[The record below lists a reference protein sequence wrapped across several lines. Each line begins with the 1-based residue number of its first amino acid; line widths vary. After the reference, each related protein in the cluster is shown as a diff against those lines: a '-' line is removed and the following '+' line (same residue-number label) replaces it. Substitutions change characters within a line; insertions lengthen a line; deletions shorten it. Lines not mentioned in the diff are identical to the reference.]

1 MDCKLI
7 HLYPDLMSLYG
18 SYANVSVLQRML
30 EQMGNTVTVERV
42 APGETADL
50 SDADFLFLGAGT
62 ERAVRFAA
70 EQLLPQ
76 KDAIH
81 AAVEQ
86 GTVLFFAG
94 TGMELLGKTIIT
106 ADGVSLEG
114 LELADF
120 TTVQGR
126 HRIVGDVLGPC
137 PLLEVPVVG
146 FMNKCSEIL
155 GVETPLLTRC
165 DLGFGNQAQ
174 GGCEGYCKDSVFGS
188 ELTGPLLVK
197 NPRLL
202 DVMIDKIYARHGET
216 APAERPHSPYAEE
229 GYRITAEQLRL
240 RLEGTK

>member
-18 SYANVSVLQRML
+18 SYANVSLLQRML

-94 TGMELLGKTIIT
+94 TGMELLGKTLPSGGDPPEGPPRWIPPGSS
-106 ADGVSLEG
+106 AGRPPAVSSAL
-114 LELADF
+114 
-120 TTVQGR
+120 
-126 HRIVGDVLGPC
+126 
-137 PLLEVPVVG
+137 
-146 FMNKCSEIL
+146 
-155 GVETPLLTRC
+155 
-165 DLGFGNQAQ
+165 
-174 GGCEGYCKDSVFGS
+174 
-188 ELTGPLLVK
+188 
-197 NPRLL
+197 
-202 DVMIDKIYARHGET
+202 
-216 APAERPHSPYAEE
+216 SPSS
-229 GYRITAEQLRL
+229 R
-240 RLEGTK
+240 